1 MHKIRNEIWSSAA
14 AQLFPSA
21 FHFDFF
27 APILSRFSTKHIKMI
42 LIGRRHIAA
51 IRKAVQSENITMM
64 KHVDGL
70 KEKFGIKV
78 RKRPIFP
85 SQKKKLDDRFNNIS
99 ERVKTFSG
107 SSTKF
112 CGKHIRFTS
121 SSDEDDSSSTDSEGS
136 QCQSGS
142 INHSNLISQN
152 LRSSDRVSSCPYPSV
167 AEELV
172 RLGLKHEVDNN
183 VGKSCSKSYGVGEE
197 PLKRKRKAANAKG
210 SSVPRKLPKRDEDK
224 RNLYTGNMKR
234 ESYTED
240 ANGSEI
246 LGESTRKFVVTWKAA
261 CCHNSVDEVLH
272 FWLYETL
279 LRVYIYSL
287 CLSLCS
293 SFPKFSA

>member
-1 MHKIRNEIWSSAA
+1 MKYALLLEPIFFPLLFLLIALLHYEQIFQKTRNKLI
-14 AQLFPSA
+14 F
-21 FHFDFF
+21 
-27 APILSRFSTKHIKMI
+27 
-42 LIGRRHIAA
+42 IGRRHIAA

-70 KEKFGIKV
+70 KGKFGIKV
-78 RKRPIFP
+78 RKPPIF
-85 SQKKKLDDRFNNIS
+85 STQKKKLDDRFNNIS

-121 SSDEDDSSSTDSEGS
+121 SSDDDDDSSSTDSEGS

-142 INHSNLISQN
+142 MNHSNLISQN

-172 RLGLKHEVDNN
+172 RLGLKPEVDNN
-183 VGKSCSKSYGVGEE
+183 IGKSCSKSYGVDEE
-197 PLKRKRKAANAKG
+197 PLKRKRKAANTRG

-224 RNLYTGNMKR
+224 RNLYEGNMKR

-240 ANGSEI
+240 ANEFEI
-246 LGESTRKFVVTWKAA
+246 LSESTMKFVATWKAA

-279 LRVYIYSL
+279 LRVYICSL
-287 CLSLCS
+287 CLSPCS

>member
-1 MHKIRNEIWSSAA
+1 M
-14 AQLFPSA
+14 
-21 FHFDFF
+21 
-27 APILSRFSTKHIKMI
+27 SRFSKKHDTKLI

-78 RKRPIFP
+78 RKPPIF
-85 SQKKKLDDRFNNIS
+85 STQKKKLDDRFNNIS

-121 SSDEDDSSSTDSEGS
+121 SSDDDDDSSSTDSEGS

-142 INHSNLISQN
+142 MDHSNLISQN
-152 LRSSDRVSSCPYPSV
+152 LRSSERVSSCPYPSV

-172 RLGLKHEVDNN
+172 RLGLKREVDNN
-183 VGKSCSKSYGVGEE
+183 VGKSCSKSYGVDEE
-197 PLKRKRKAANAKG
+197 PLKRKRKAANTRG
-210 SSVPRKLPKRDEDK
+210 SSVPRKLPKRDEDE
-224 RNLYTGNMKR
+224 GNMKR
-234 ESYTED
+234 ESYSED
-240 ANGSEI
+240 ANESEI
-246 LGESTRKFVVTWKAA
+246 LSESTMKFVATWKAA

-279 LRVYIYSL
+279 LSVYL
-287 CLSLCS
+287 
-293 SFPKFSA
+293 